1 MDKSRRDYEDKL
13 KGLDLGESLRGT
25 ENHYSEEKFWDKIM
39 KYGKKAG
46 KKTIYFSLL
55 LYYTAKNPA
64 VPKSSKMII
73 IGALSYLIFPID
85 LIPDFIPVVGLADDA
100 SVIAMAVYKVV
111 SHIDEGVKD
120 KAKQKLNS
128 FFGENTDYE
137 SFDI

>member
-1 MDKSRRDYEDKL
+1 
-13 KGLDLGESLRGT
+13 
-25 ENHYSEEKFWDKIM
+25 M

-55 LYYTAKNPA
+55 LYYTAKSPA

-73 IGALSYLIFPID
+73 IGALSYLIFPVD

-100 SVIAMAVYKVV
+100 SVIAMAVYKVI
-111 SHIDEGVKD
+111 SHIDEGVKN

-137 SFDI
+137 NFDI